1 MEREICTLLKLPELA
16 SFRTVT
22 PKEKR
27 LAGFARHVLT
37 ASPQFE
43 RRLVFREG
51 REAWISHH
59 NHRGLQH
66 PRVLKEVLKEADLAW
81 CPFELTPLKRLWS
94 SWRSDPK
101 IMPSPMWDKIIPHC
115 IFQLSRHLLDIT
127 NPS

>member
-37 ASPQFE
+37 ASPQFG

-66 PRVLKEVLKEADLAW
+66 PRVLKEVLEEADLAW
-81 CPFELTPLKRLWS
+81 CPFELTEAHDLDARGNVFDGARLLPELGCEVTS
-94 SWRSDPK
+94 G
-101 IMPSPMWDKIIPHC
+101 
-115 IFQLSRHLLDIT
+115 FIT
-127 NPS
+127 FFTL